1 MKNLFEKIME
11 HKIKIIGLVIIVLAF
26 SIFGGN
32 EDDSTLEVS
41 VQKVTTKDLSSKV
54 VADGV
59 LTPET
64 EVKLSANNTTYIT
77 EIAVKE
83 GDFVKKGDFLMSLD
97 DRQQKAAT
105 EASRAS
111 LEAAKVQLEQ
121 RKAQQKRQSK
131 LYSQGLIS
139 DQEMETTNSSYASA
153 LSAYNGAQSRLIQDE
168 DALSKLRLIA
178 PQEMET
184 TNSSYASALS
194 AYNGAQSRLIQDE
207 DALSKLRLIAPQDGT
222 ITFIDGEVGDLA
234 QGGMFNPSVLLKLSD
249 LSKMEVYVNVNEND
263 IADISI
269 NDTALIQVDAYQ
281 NRKFKGLVKEVAFA
295 ASTSSGGSSQQ
306 VTNFQVKV
314 QMLEVVDGMRPGM
327 SATVD
332 IITEERLGAIAI
344 PIQALTTP
352 RPSKNLEKKSGFS
365 AEVSVN
371 GESQWSNKQQFGSK
385 KSQSTVVF
393 VLKDDN
399 TVEQRVVKA
408 GIVGDRD
415 YEIISGLELDETI
428 VTGSFIAISRELYD
442 GAVVK
447 VKENSRSNRKR
458 G

>member
-1 MKNLFEKIME
+1 MKNLIEKIMQ
-11 HKIKIIGLVIIVLAF
+11 HKMKVLGLLIVVLGLSFF
-26 SIFGGN
+26 SGN
-32 EDDSTLEVS
+32 GDDATLEVS
-41 VQKVTTKDLSSKV
+41 VQKVQKKDLSSKV

-121 RKAQQKRQSK
+121 RKAQQERQAK
-131 LYSQGLIS
+131 LYAQGLIS
-139 DQEMETTNSSYASA
+139 DQEMESTNSSYASA
-153 LSAYNGAQSRLIQDE
+153 LSAFNGAQSRLIQDE
-168 DALSKLRLIA
+168 DALA
-178 PQEMET
+178 
-184 TNSSYASALS
+184 
-194 AYNGAQSRLIQDE
+194 
-207 DALSKLRLIAPQDGT
+207 KLRLIAPQDGT

-263 IADISI
+263 IADISL
-269 NDTALIQVDAYQ
+269 NDSALIQVDAYQ
-281 NRKFKGLVKEVAFA
+281 NRKFKGLVKEVAYA
-295 ASTSSGGSSQQ
+295 ATTSSGGSSQQ

-314 QMLEVVDGMRPGM
+314 QMLEVVEGMRPGM

-332 IITEERLGAIAI
+332 IVTEERIGVIAI

-352 RPSKNLEKKSGFS
+352 RSPKKSENKSGFS

-371 GESQWSNKQQFGSK
+371 GDSQWSSRNQYGDK
-385 KSQSTVVF
+385 KSKSTVVF
-393 VLKDDN
+393 ILKNDN
-399 TVEQRVVKA
+399 SVEERVVEA

-415 YEIISGLELDETI
+415 YEIISGLDEGETI
-428 VTGSFIAISRELYD
+428 VTGSFIAISRELFD

-447 VKENSRSNRKR
+447 VKENSRPNRKR

>member
-1 MKNLFEKIME
+1 VKNLIEKIMQ
-11 HKIKIIGLVIIVLAF
+11 HKMKVLGLLIIILGLSFF
-26 SIFGGN
+26 SGN
-32 EDDSTLEVS
+32 GDDTTLEVS
-41 VQKVTTKDLSSKV
+41 VQKVQKKNLSSKV

-77 EIAVKE
+77 AIAVKE

-121 RKAQQKRQSK
+121 RKAQQERQAK
-131 LYSQGLIS
+131 LYAQGLIS
-139 DQEMETTNSSYASA
+139 DQEMESTNSSYASA
-153 LSAYNGAQSRLIQDE
+153 LSAFNGAQSRLIQDE
-168 DALSKLRLIA
+168 DALA
-178 PQEMET
+178 
-184 TNSSYASALS
+184 
-194 AYNGAQSRLIQDE
+194 
-207 DALSKLRLIAPQDGT
+207 KLRLIAPQDGT

-263 IADISI
+263 IADISL
-269 NDTALIQVDAYQ
+269 NDSALIQVDAYQ
-281 NRKFKGLVKEVAFA
+281 NRKFKGLVKEVAYA
-295 ASTSSGGSSQQ
+295 ATTSSGGSSQQ

-314 QMLEVVDGMRPGM
+314 QMLEVVEGMRPGM

-332 IITEERLGAIAI
+332 IITEEKIGVITI

-352 RPSKNLEKKSGFS
+352 RSPKKSEDKSGFS

-371 GESQWSNKQQFGSK
+371 GDSQWSNRNQYGDK
-385 KSQSTVVF
+385 KSKSTVVF
-393 VLKDDN
+393 ILKNDN
-399 TVEQRVVKA
+399 TVEERVVEA

-415 YEIISGLELDETI
+415 YEIISGLDEGETI
-428 VTGSFIAISRELYD
+428 VTGSFIAISRELFD

-447 VKENSRSNRKR
+447 VKENSRPNRKR

>member
-1 MKNLFEKIME
+1 MKKFIDLVKQN
-11 HKIKIIGLVIIVLAF
+11 KIKALSVIAILALAF
-26 SIFGGN
+26 YFFSGSN
-32 EDDSTLEVS
+32 DDSILQVS
-41 VQKVTTKDLSSKV
+41 VQEVSTKDLSSKV

-64 EVKLSANNTTYIT
+64 EVKLSANSTTYIT
-77 EIAVKE
+77 KIAVKE
-83 GDFVKKGDFLMSLD
+83 GDIVKKGDFLMSLD
-97 DRQQKAAT
+97 DEQQSAAT

-111 LEAAKVQLEQ
+111 LEAAKVQLQQ
-121 RKAQQKRQSK
+121 RKKQQERQSK
-131 LYSQGLIS
+131 LYEQGLIS

-153 LSAYNGAQSRLIQDE
+153 LSSF
-168 DALSKLRLIA
+168 
-178 PQEMET
+178 
-184 TNSSYASALS
+184 
-194 AYNGAQSRLIQDE
+194 NGAQSRLIQDE

-222 ITFIDGEVGDLA
+222 ITFIDGEEGDLA
-234 QGGMFNPSVLLKLSD
+234 QGGMFSPTVLMKLSD

-263 IADISI
+263 IADIAI

-281 NRKFKGLVKEVAFA
+281 NRKFKGIVKEVAYA

-314 QMLEVVDGMRPGM
+314 QMLDVEDGMRPGM

-352 RPSKNLEKKSGFS
+352 RPSKKTEGKKPSMS
-365 AEVSVN
+365 AEVTSGKN
-371 GESQWSNKQQFGSK
+371 DWSQMRGNSAK
-385 KSQSTVVF
+385 KSKSTVVF
-393 VLKDDN
+393 VLKEDN
-399 TVEQRVVKA
+399 TVEQRVVEA

-415 YEIISGLELDETI
+415 YEILSGLEEGEKI
-428 VTGSFIAISRELYD
+428 VTGSFIAISRELFD
-442 GAVVK
+442 GATVK
-447 VKENSRSNRKR
+447 VKENSRKSRKR

>member
-1 MKNLFEKIME
+1 MKNLIEKIMQ
-11 HKIKIIGLVIIVLAF
+11 HKMKVLGLLIVVLGLSFF
-26 SIFGGN
+26 SGN
-32 EDDSTLEVS
+32 GDDATLEVS
-41 VQKVTTKDLSSKV
+41 VQKVQKKDLSSKV

-83 GDFVKKGDFLMSLD
+83 GDFVKKGDFLMTLD

-121 RKAQQKRQSK
+121 RKAQQERQAK
-131 LYSQGLIS
+131 LYAQGLIS
-139 DQEMETTNSSYASA
+139 DQEMESTNSSYASA
-153 LSAYNGAQSRLIQDE
+153 LSAFNGAQSRLIQDE
-168 DALSKLRLIA
+168 DALA
-178 PQEMET
+178 
-184 TNSSYASALS
+184 
-194 AYNGAQSRLIQDE
+194 
-207 DALSKLRLIAPQDGT
+207 KLRLIAPQDGT

-263 IADISI
+263 IADISL
-269 NDTALIQVDAYQ
+269 NDSALIQVDAYQ
-281 NRKFKGLVKEVAFA
+281 NRKFKGLVKEVAYA
-295 ASTSSGGSSQQ
+295 ATTSSGGSSQQ

-314 QMLEVVDGMRPGM
+314 QMLEVVEGMRPGM

-332 IITEERLGAIAI
+332 IVTEERIGVIAI

-352 RPSKNLEKKSGFS
+352 RSPKKSENKSGFS

-371 GESQWSNKQQFGSK
+371 GDSQWSNRNQYGDK
-385 KSQSTVVF
+385 KSKSTVVF
-393 VLKDDN
+393 ILKNDN
-399 TVEQRVVKA
+399 TVEERVVEA

-415 YEIISGLELDETI
+415 YEIISGLDEGETI
-428 VTGSFIAISRELYD
+428 VTGSFIAISRELFD

-447 VKENSRSNRKR
+447 VKENSRPNRKR

>member
-1 MKNLFEKIME
+1 MLMENKFKVVGALVLLFAISFFGKSDDNETIEVSTKKVSRKNL
-11 HKIKIIGLVIIVLAF
+11 
-26 SIFGGN
+26 
-32 EDDSTLEVS
+32 
-41 VQKVTTKDLSSKV
+41 QSKV

-77 EIAVKE
+77 DIAVKE

-111 LEAAKVQLEQ
+111 VEAAKVQLEQ
-121 RKAQQKRQSK
+121 RKAQQERQAK

-139 DQEMETTNSSYASA
+139 DQEMESTNSSFASA
-153 LSAYNGAQSRLIQDE
+153 LS
-168 DALSKLRLIA
+168 
-178 PQEMET
+178 T
-184 TNSSYASALS
+184 F
-194 AYNGAQSRLIQDE
+194 NGAQSRLIQDE

-269 NDTALIQVDAYQ
+269 DDPAIIEVDAYDG
-281 NRKFKGLVKEVAFA
+281 RKFKGRVKEVAY
-295 ASTSSGGSSQQ
+295 ASSVSSGGSQQQ
-306 VTNFQVKV
+306 VTNFQVKI
-314 QMLEVVDGMRPGM
+314 QMLEVVEGMRPGM

-332 IITEERLGAIAI
+332 IITADKSNVISI
-344 PIQALTTP
+344 PIQSLTSS
-352 RPSKNLEKKSGFS
+352 RSMKKGT
-365 AEVSVN
+365 N
-371 GESQWSNKQQFGSK
+371 
-385 KSQSTVVF
+385 VVF
-393 VLKDDN
+393 IYNNGIVN
-399 TVEQRVVKA
+399 ERVVET

-415 YEIISGLELDETI
+415 YEIVSGLEEGDVI
-428 VTGSFIAISRELYD
+428 VTGSFIAISRELSD
-442 GAVVK
+442 GMK
-447 VKENSRSNRKR
+447 VTVREFQKNRRKR
-458 G
+458 D

>member
-1 MKNLFEKIME
+1 VKNLIEKIML
-11 HKIKIIGLVIIVLAF
+11 HKMKVLGLLIVVLGLSFF
-26 SIFGGN
+26 SGN
-32 EDDSTLEVS
+32 GDDATLEVS
-41 VQKVTTKDLSSKV
+41 VQKVQKKDLSSKV

-121 RKAQQKRQSK
+121 RKAQQERQAK
-131 LYSQGLIS
+131 LYAQGLIS
-139 DQEMETTNSSYASA
+139 DQEMESTNSSYASA
-153 LSAYNGAQSRLIQDE
+153 LSAFNGAQSRLIQDE
-168 DALSKLRLIA
+168 DALA
-178 PQEMET
+178 
-184 TNSSYASALS
+184 
-194 AYNGAQSRLIQDE
+194 
-207 DALSKLRLIAPQDGT
+207 KLRLIAPQDGT

-263 IADISI
+263 IADISL
-269 NDTALIQVDAYQ
+269 NDSALIQVDAYQ
-281 NRKFKGLVKEVAFA
+281 NRKFKGLVKEVAYA
-295 ASTSSGGSSQQ
+295 ATTSSGGSSQQ

-314 QMLEVVDGMRPGM
+314 QMLEVVEGMRPGM

-332 IITEERLGAIAI
+332 IVTEERIGVIAI

-352 RPSKNLEKKSGFS
+352 RSPKKSENKSGFS

-371 GESQWSNKQQFGSK
+371 GDSQWSNRNQYGDK
-385 KSQSTVVF
+385 KSKSTVVF
-393 VLKDDN
+393 ILKNDN
-399 TVEQRVVKA
+399 TVEERVVEA

-415 YEIISGLELDETI
+415 YEIISGLDEGETI
-428 VTGSFIAISRELYD
+428 VTGSFIAISRELFD

-447 VKENSRSNRKR
+447 VKENSRPNRKR

>member
-1 MKNLFEKIME
+1 MKNLIEKIMQ
-11 HKIKIIGLVIIVLAF
+11 HKMKVLGLLIVVLGLSFF
-26 SIFGGN
+26 SGN
-32 EDDSTLEVS
+32 GDDTTLEVS
-41 VQKVTTKDLSSKV
+41 VQKVQKKDLSSKV

-121 RKAQQKRQSK
+121 RKAQQERQAK
-131 LYSQGLIS
+131 LYAQGLIS
-139 DQEMETTNSSYASA
+139 DQEMESTNSSYASA
-153 LSAYNGAQSRLIQDE
+153 LSAFNGAQSRLIQDE
-168 DALSKLRLIA
+168 DALA
-178 PQEMET
+178 
-184 TNSSYASALS
+184 
-194 AYNGAQSRLIQDE
+194 
-207 DALSKLRLIAPQDGT
+207 KLRLIAPQDGT

-263 IADISI
+263 IADISL
-269 NDTALIQVDAYQ
+269 NDSALIQVDAYQ
-281 NRKFKGLVKEVAFA
+281 NRKFKGLVKEVAYA
-295 ASTSSGGSSQQ
+295 ATTSSGGSSQQ

-314 QMLEVVDGMRPGM
+314 QMLEVVEGMRPGM

-332 IITEERLGAIAI
+332 IITEERIGVIAI

-352 RPSKNLEKKSGFS
+352 RSPKKSENKSGFS

-371 GESQWSNKQQFGSK
+371 GDSQWSNRNQYGDK
-385 KSQSTVVF
+385 KSKSTVVF
-393 VLKDDN
+393 ILKNDN
-399 TVEQRVVKA
+399 TVEERVVKA

-415 YEIISGLELDETI
+415 YEIISGLDEDETI
-428 VTGSFIAISRELYD
+428 VTGSFIAISRELFD

-447 VKENSRSNRKR
+447 VKENSRPNRKR

>member
-1 MKNLFEKIME
+1 MKNLIEKIMQ
-11 HKIKIIGLVIIVLAF
+11 HKMKVLGLLIVVLGLSFF
-26 SIFGGN
+26 SGN
-32 EDDSTLEVS
+32 GDDATLEVS
-41 VQKVTTKDLSSKV
+41 VQKVQKKDLSSKV

-121 RKAQQKRQSK
+121 RKAQQERQAK
-131 LYSQGLIS
+131 LYAQGLIS
-139 DQEMETTNSSYASA
+139 DQEMESTNSSYASA
-153 LSAYNGAQSRLIQDE
+153 LSAFNGAQSRLIQDE
-168 DALSKLRLIA
+168 DALA
-178 PQEMET
+178 
-184 TNSSYASALS
+184 
-194 AYNGAQSRLIQDE
+194 
-207 DALSKLRLIAPQDGT
+207 KLRLIAPQDGT

-263 IADISI
+263 IADISL
-269 NDTALIQVDAYQ
+269 NDSALIQVDAYQ
-281 NRKFKGLVKEVAFA
+281 NRKFKGLVKEVAYA
-295 ASTSSGGSSQQ
+295 ATTSSGGSSQQ

-314 QMLEVVDGMRPGM
+314 QMLEVVEGMRPGM

-332 IITEERLGAIAI
+332 IVTEERIGVIAI

-352 RPSKNLEKKSGFS
+352 RSPKKSKNKSGFS

-371 GESQWSNKQQFGSK
+371 GDSQWSSRNQYGDK
-385 KSQSTVVF
+385 KSKSTVVF
-393 VLKDDN
+393 ILKNDN
-399 TVEQRVVKA
+399 TVEERVVEA

-415 YEIISGLELDETI
+415 YEIISGLDEGETI
-428 VTGSFIAISRELYD
+428 VTGSFIAISRELFD

-447 VKENSRSNRKR
+447 VKENSRPNRKR

>member
-1 MKNLFEKIME
+1 MKNLIEKIMQ
-11 HKIKIIGLVIIVLAF
+11 HKMKVLGLLIIILGLSFF
-26 SIFGGN
+26 SGN
-32 EDDSTLEVS
+32 GDDTTLEVS
-41 VQKVTTKDLSSKV
+41 VQKVQKKNLSSKV

-77 EIAVKE
+77 AIAVKE

-121 RKAQQKRQSK
+121 RKAQQERQAK
-131 LYSQGLIS
+131 LYAQGLIS
-139 DQEMETTNSSYASA
+139 DQEMESTNSSYASA
-153 LSAYNGAQSRLIQDE
+153 LSAFNGAQSRLIQDE
-168 DALSKLRLIA
+168 DALA
-178 PQEMET
+178 
-184 TNSSYASALS
+184 
-194 AYNGAQSRLIQDE
+194 
-207 DALSKLRLIAPQDGT
+207 KLRLIAPQDGT

-263 IADISI
+263 IADISL
-269 NDTALIQVDAYQ
+269 NDSALIQVDAYQ
-281 NRKFKGLVKEVAFA
+281 NRKFKGLVKEVAYA
-295 ASTSSGGSSQQ
+295 ATTSSGGSSQQ

-314 QMLEVVDGMRPGM
+314 QMLEVVEGMRPGM

-332 IITEERLGAIAI
+332 IITEEKIGVITI

-352 RPSKNLEKKSGFS
+352 RSPKKSEDKSGFS

-371 GESQWSNKQQFGSK
+371 GDSQWSNRNQYGDK
-385 KSQSTVVF
+385 KSKSTVVF
-393 VLKDDN
+393 ILKNDN
-399 TVEQRVVKA
+399 TVEERVVEA

-415 YEIISGLELDETI
+415 YEIISGLDEGETI
-428 VTGSFIAISRELYD
+428 VTGSFIAISRELFD

-447 VKENSRSNRKR
+447 VKENSRPNRKR

>member
-1 MKNLFEKIME
+1 VKNLIEKIMQ
-11 HKIKIIGLVIIVLAF
+11 HKMKVLGLLIVVLGLSFF
-26 SIFGGN
+26 SGN
-32 EDDSTLEVS
+32 GDDATLEVS
-41 VQKVTTKDLSSKV
+41 VQKVQKKDLSSKV

-121 RKAQQKRQSK
+121 RKAQQERQAK
-131 LYSQGLIS
+131 LYAQGLIS
-139 DQEMETTNSSYASA
+139 DQEMESTNSSYASA
-153 LSAYNGAQSRLIQDE
+153 LSAFNGAQSRLIQDE
-168 DALSKLRLIA
+168 DALA
-178 PQEMET
+178 
-184 TNSSYASALS
+184 
-194 AYNGAQSRLIQDE
+194 
-207 DALSKLRLIAPQDGT
+207 KLRLIAPQDGT

-263 IADISI
+263 IADISL
-269 NDTALIQVDAYQ
+269 NDSALIQVDAYQ
-281 NRKFKGLVKEVAFA
+281 NRKFKGLVKEVAYA
-295 ASTSSGGSSQQ
+295 ATTSSGGSSQQ

-314 QMLEVVDGMRPGM
+314 QMLEVVEGMRPGM

-332 IITEERLGAIAI
+332 IVTEERIGVIAI

-352 RPSKNLEKKSGFS
+352 RSPKKSENKSGFS

-371 GESQWSNKQQFGSK
+371 GDSQWSNRNQYGDK
-385 KSQSTVVF
+385 KSKSTVVF
-393 VLKDDN
+393 ILKNDN
-399 TVEQRVVKA
+399 TVEERVVEA

-415 YEIISGLELDETI
+415 YEIISGLDEGETI
-428 VTGSFIAISRELYD
+428 VTGSFIAISRELFD

-447 VKENSRSNRKR
+447 VKENSRPNRKR

>member
-1 MKNLFEKIME
+1 VKKFIDLVMQN
-11 HKIKIIGLVIIVLAF
+11 KIKALGALVVTALGF
-26 SIFGGN
+26 SFFGGSN
-32 EDDSTLEVS
+32 DESMLEVS
-41 VQKVTTKDLSSKV
+41 VQEVITKDLSSKV

-77 EIAVKE
+77 AIAVKE

-105 EASRAS
+105 EASRAG

-121 RKAQQKRQSK
+121 RKAQQERQSK

-139 DQEMETTNSSYASA
+139 DQEMESTNSSYASA
-153 LSAYNGAQSRLIQDE
+153 LSS
-168 DALSKLRLIA
+168 
-178 PQEMET
+178 
-184 TNSSYASALS
+184 
-194 AYNGAQSRLIQDE
+194 YNGAQSRLIQDE

-263 IADISI
+263 IADISL
-269 NDTALIQVDAYQ
+269 NDVALIQVDAYQ
-281 NRKFKGLVKEVAFA
+281 NKKFKGVVKEVAYA
-295 ASTSSGGSSQQ
+295 ATTSSGGSSQQ

-314 QMLEVVDGMRPGM
+314 QMLEVLDGMRPGM

-332 IITEERLGAIAI
+332 IVTEERLGVIAI

-352 RPSKNLEKKSGFS
+352 RPSKKSEGKKPSMS
-365 AEVSVN
+365 VEVSS
-371 GESQWSNKQQFGSK
+371 GGKDWSQMRGNSDK
-385 KSQSTVVF
+385 KAKSTVVF
-393 VLKDDN
+393 VLKEDN
-399 TVEQRVVKA
+399 TVEERVVEA
-408 GIVGDRD
+408 GIIGDRD
-415 YEIISGLELDETI
+415 YEILSGLEKGEKI

-442 GAVVK
+442 GATVK
-447 VKENSRSNRKR
+447 VKENSRPSRKR

>member
-1 MKNLFEKIME
+1 MKNLIEKITE
-11 HKIKIIGLVIIVLAF
+11 NKIKIIGLIIIA
-26 SIFGGN
+26 GGFLFFN
-32 EDDSTLEVS
+32 SNNDEDTLEVS
-41 VQKVTTKDLSSKV
+41 IQKVVRKDLSSKV

-83 GDFVKKGDFLMSLD
+83 GDFVEKGDFLMSLD

-121 RKAQQKRQSK
+121 RKAQQERQAK
-131 LYSQGLIS
+131 LYAQGLIS

-153 LSAYNGAQSRLIQDE
+153 LSSYNGAQSRLIQDE
-168 DALSKLRLIA
+168 DALA
-178 PQEMET
+178 
-184 TNSSYASALS
+184 
-194 AYNGAQSRLIQDE
+194 
-207 DALSKLRLIAPQDGT
+207 KLRLIAPQDGT

-269 NDTALIQVDAYQ
+269 DDLALVEVDAYDGR
-281 NRKFKGLVKEVAFA
+281 NFKGRVKEVAY
-295 ASTSSGGSSQQ
+295 ASTVSSGGSQQQ
-306 VTNFQVKV
+306 VTNFQVKI

-332 IITEERLGAIAI
+332 IITAERLNTLSV
-344 PIQALTTP
+344 PIQSLTSS
-352 RPSKNLEKKSGFS
+352 RNGKKGT
-365 AEVSVN
+365 N
-371 GESQWSNKQQFGSK
+371 I
-385 KSQSTVVF
+385 VF
-393 VLKDDN
+393 VFNDGI
-399 TVEQRVVKA
+399 VQERVVET

-415 YEIISGLELDETI
+415 YEVLKGLNDDEKI
-428 VTGSFIAISRELYD
+428 VTGSFIAISRELSD
-442 GAVVK
+442 GMKVK
-447 VKENSRSNRKR
+447 VRESKNSYRKR
-458 G
+458 D

>member
-1 MKNLFEKIME
+1 MKNLIEKIIENKM
-11 HKIKIIGLVIIVLAF
+11 KVIGLIIIAVGLLF
-26 SIFGGN
+26 FKGN
-32 EDDSTLEVS
+32 DDEDILEVS
-41 VQKVTTKDLSSKV
+41 IQKVVRKDLSSKV

-121 RKAQQKRQSK
+121 RKAQQERQAK

-168 DALSKLRLIA
+168 DALA
-178 PQEMET
+178 
-184 TNSSYASALS
+184 
-194 AYNGAQSRLIQDE
+194 
-207 DALSKLRLIAPQDGT
+207 KLRLIAPQDGT

-263 IADISI
+263 IADISL
-269 NDTALIQVDAYQ
+269 DDLALVEVDAYDGR
-281 NRKFKGLVKEVAFA
+281 NFKGKVKEVAY
-295 ASTSSGGSSQQ
+295 ASTVSSGGSQQQ
-306 VTNFQVKV
+306 VTNFQVKI

-332 IITEERLGAIAI
+332 IITAERLNTLSV
-344 PIQALTTP
+344 PIQSLTSS
-352 RPSKNLEKKSGFS
+352 RNGKKGT
-365 AEVSVN
+365 N
-371 GESQWSNKQQFGSK
+371 
-385 KSQSTVVF
+385 VVF
-393 VLKDDN
+393 VFKDGVVQERL
-399 TVEQRVVKA
+399 VET

-415 YEIISGLELDETI
+415 YEVLKGLNDDEEI
-428 VTGSFIAISRELYD
+428 VTGSFIAISRELSD
-442 GAVVK
+442 GMKVK
-447 VKENSRSNRKR
+447 VREQKNSYRKR
-458 G
+458 D

>member
-1 MKNLFEKIME
+1 MKNLIEKIMQ
-11 HKIKIIGLVIIVLAF
+11 HKMKVLGLLIVVLGLSFF
-26 SIFGGN
+26 SGN
-32 EDDSTLEVS
+32 GDDKTLEVS
-41 VQKVTTKDLSSKV
+41 VQKVQKKDLSSKV

-121 RKAQQKRQSK
+121 RKAQQERQAK
-131 LYSQGLIS
+131 LYAQGLIS
-139 DQEMETTNSSYASA
+139 DQEMESTNSSYASA
-153 LSAYNGAQSRLIQDE
+153 LSAFNGAQSRLIQDE
-168 DALSKLRLIA
+168 DALA
-178 PQEMET
+178 
-184 TNSSYASALS
+184 
-194 AYNGAQSRLIQDE
+194 
-207 DALSKLRLIAPQDGT
+207 KLRLIAPQDGT

-263 IADISI
+263 IADISL
-269 NDTALIQVDAYQ
+269 NDSALIQVDAYQ
-281 NRKFKGLVKEVAFA
+281 NRKFKGLVKEVAYA
-295 ASTSSGGSSQQ
+295 ATTSSGGSSQQ

-314 QMLEVVDGMRPGM
+314 QMLEVVEGMRPGM

-332 IITEERLGAIAI
+332 IVTEERIGVIAI

-352 RPSKNLEKKSGFS
+352 RSPKKSENKSGFS

-371 GESQWSNKQQFGSK
+371 GDSQWSNRNQYGDK
-385 KSQSTVVF
+385 KSKSTVVF
-393 VLKDDN
+393 ILKNDN
-399 TVEQRVVKA
+399 TVEERVVEA

-415 YEIISGLELDETI
+415 YEIISGLDEGETI
-428 VTGSFIAISRELYD
+428 VTGSFIAISRELFD

-447 VKENSRSNRKR
+447 VKENSRPNRKR

>member
-1 MKNLFEKIME
+1 MKNLIKKIMQ
-11 HKIKIIGLVIIVLAF
+11 HKMKVLGLLIIILGLSFF
-26 SIFGGN
+26 SGN
-32 EDDSTLEVS
+32 GDDTTLEVS
-41 VQKVTTKDLSSKV
+41 VQKVQKKNLSSKV

-77 EIAVKE
+77 AIAVKE

-121 RKAQQKRQSK
+121 RKAQQERQAK
-131 LYSQGLIS
+131 LYAQGLIS
-139 DQEMETTNSSYASA
+139 DQEMESTNSSYASA
-153 LSAYNGAQSRLIQDE
+153 LSAFNGAQSRLIQDE
-168 DALSKLRLIA
+168 DALA
-178 PQEMET
+178 
-184 TNSSYASALS
+184 
-194 AYNGAQSRLIQDE
+194 
-207 DALSKLRLIAPQDGT
+207 KLRLIAPQDGT

-263 IADISI
+263 IADISL
-269 NDTALIQVDAYQ
+269 NDSALIQVDAYQ
-281 NRKFKGLVKEVAFA
+281 NRKFKGLVKEVAYA
-295 ASTSSGGSSQQ
+295 ATTSSGGSSQQ

-314 QMLEVVDGMRPGM
+314 QMLEVVEGMRPGM

-332 IITEERLGAIAI
+332 IITEEKIGVITI

-352 RPSKNLEKKSGFS
+352 RSPKKSEDKSGFS

-371 GESQWSNKQQFGSK
+371 GDSQWSNRNQYGDK
-385 KSQSTVVF
+385 KSKSTVVF
-393 VLKDDN
+393 ILKNDN
-399 TVEQRVVKA
+399 TVEERVVEA

-415 YEIISGLELDETI
+415 YEIISGLDEGETI
-428 VTGSFIAISRELYD
+428 VTGSFIAISRELFD

-447 VKENSRSNRKR
+447 VKENSRPNRKR

>member
-1 MKNLFEKIME
+1 VKNLIEKITENKM
-11 HKIKIIGLVIIVLAF
+11 KIIGLIIIA
-26 SIFGGN
+26 GGFLFFN
-32 EDDSTLEVS
+32 SNNDEDTLEVS
-41 VQKVTTKDLSSKV
+41 IQKVVRKDLSSKV

-83 GDFVKKGDFLMSLD
+83 GDFVEKGDFLMSLD

-121 RKAQQKRQSK
+121 RKAQQERQAK
-131 LYSQGLIS
+131 LYAQGLIS

-153 LSAYNGAQSRLIQDE
+153 LSSYNGAQSRLIQDE
-168 DALSKLRLIA
+168 DALA
-178 PQEMET
+178 
-184 TNSSYASALS
+184 
-194 AYNGAQSRLIQDE
+194 
-207 DALSKLRLIAPQDGT
+207 KLRLIAPQDGT

-269 NDTALIQVDAYQ
+269 DDLALVEVDAYDGR
-281 NRKFKGLVKEVAFA
+281 NFKGRVKEVAY
-295 ASTSSGGSSQQ
+295 ASTVSSGGSQQQ
-306 VTNFQVKV
+306 VTNFQVKI

-332 IITEERLGAIAI
+332 IITAERLNTLSV
-344 PIQALTTP
+344 PIQSLTSS
-352 RPSKNLEKKSGFS
+352 RNGKKGT
-365 AEVSVN
+365 N
-371 GESQWSNKQQFGSK
+371 I
-385 KSQSTVVF
+385 VF
-393 VLKDDN
+393 VFNDGI
-399 TVEQRVVKA
+399 VQERVVET

-415 YEIISGLELDETI
+415 YEVLKGLNDDEKI
-428 VTGSFIAISRELYD
+428 VTGSFIAISRELSD
-442 GAVVK
+442 GMKVK
-447 VKENSRSNRKR
+447 VRESKNSYRKR
-458 G
+458 D

>member
-1 MKNLFEKIME
+1 MKNLINKIMQ
-11 HKIKIIGLVIIVLAF
+11 HKMKILGLVIFVLGLSF
-26 SIFGGN
+26 FNGN
-32 EDDSTLEVS
+32 NDDGALEVS
-41 VQKVTTKDLSSKV
+41 VQKVSTKDLSSKV

-64 EVKLSANNTTYIT
+64 EVKLSANSTTYIT

-121 RKAQQKRQSK
+121 RKAQQQRQSK
-131 LYSQGLIS
+131 LYAQGLIS
-139 DQEMETTNSSYASA
+139 D
-153 LSAYNGAQSRLIQDE
+153 
-168 DALSKLRLIA
+168 
-178 PQEMET
+178 QEMET

-269 NDTALIQVDAYQ
+269 DDLALVEVDAYDDR
-281 NRKFKGLVKEVAFA
+281 NFKGRVKEVAY
-295 ASTSSGGSSQQ
+295 ASTVSSGGSQQQ
-306 VTNFQVKV
+306 VTNFQVKI

-332 IITEERLGAIAI
+332 IITAERLNTLSI
-344 PIQALTTP
+344 PIQSLTSS
-352 RPSKNLEKKSGFS
+352 RSGKKG
-365 AEVSVN
+365 AN
-371 GESQWSNKQQFGSK
+371 
-385 KSQSTVVF
+385 VVF
-393 VLKDDN
+393 VYN
-399 TVEQRVVKA
+399 EGFVEERVVNT

-415 YEIISGLELDETI
+415 YEVISGLNDDEQI
-428 VTGSFIAISRELYD
+428 VTGSFIAISRELSD
-442 GAVVK
+442 GMK
-447 VKENSRSNRKR
+447 VKIRESKNSYRKR
-458 G
+458 D

>member
-1 MKNLFEKIME
+1 VKNLIEKIMQ
-11 HKIKIIGLVIIVLAF
+11 HKMKVLGLLIVVLGLSFF
-26 SIFGGN
+26 SGN
-32 EDDSTLEVS
+32 GDDTTLEVS
-41 VQKVTTKDLSSKV
+41 VQKVQKKDLSSKV

-121 RKAQQKRQSK
+121 RKAQQERQEK
-131 LYSQGLIS
+131 LYAQGLIS
-139 DQEMETTNSSYASA
+139 DQEMESTNSSYASA
-153 LSAYNGAQSRLIQDE
+153 LSAFNGAQSRLIQDE
-168 DALSKLRLIA
+168 DALA
-178 PQEMET
+178 
-184 TNSSYASALS
+184 
-194 AYNGAQSRLIQDE
+194 
-207 DALSKLRLIAPQDGT
+207 KLRLIAPQDGT

-263 IADISI
+263 IADISL
-269 NDTALIQVDAYQ
+269 NDSALIQVDAYQ
-281 NRKFKGLVKEVAFA
+281 NRKFKGLVKEVAYA
-295 ASTSSGGSSQQ
+295 ATTSSGGSSQQ

-314 QMLEVVDGMRPGM
+314 QMLEVVEGMRPGM

-332 IITEERLGAIAI
+332 IITEERIGVIAI

-352 RPSKNLEKKSGFS
+352 RSPKKSENKSGFS

-371 GESQWSNKQQFGSK
+371 GDSQWSNRNQYGDK
-385 KSQSTVVF
+385 KSKSTVVF
-393 VLKDDN
+393 ILKNDN
-399 TVEQRVVKA
+399 TVEERVVEA

-415 YEIISGLELDETI
+415 YEIISGLDEGETI
-428 VTGSFIAISRELYD
+428 VTGSFIAISRELFD

-447 VKENSRSNRKR
+447 VKENSRPNRKR

>member
-1 MKNLFEKIME
+1 MKNLIEKITENKM
-11 HKIKIIGLVIIVLAF
+11 KIIGLIIIA
-26 SIFGGN
+26 GGFLFFN
-32 EDDSTLEVS
+32 SNNDEDTLEVS
-41 VQKVTTKDLSSKV
+41 IQKVIRKDLSSKV

-83 GDFVKKGDFLMSLD
+83 GDFVEKGDFLMSLD

-121 RKAQQKRQSK
+121 RKAQQERQAK
-131 LYSQGLIS
+131 LYAQGLIS

-153 LSAYNGAQSRLIQDE
+153 LSSYNGAQSRLIQDE
-168 DALSKLRLIA
+168 DALA
-178 PQEMET
+178 
-184 TNSSYASALS
+184 
-194 AYNGAQSRLIQDE
+194 
-207 DALSKLRLIAPQDGT
+207 KLRLIAPQDGT

-269 NDTALIQVDAYQ
+269 DDLALVEVDAYDGR
-281 NRKFKGLVKEVAFA
+281 NFKGRVKEVAY
-295 ASTSSGGSSQQ
+295 ASTVSSGGSQQQ
-306 VTNFQVKV
+306 VTNFQVKI

-332 IITEERLGAIAI
+332 IITAERLNTLSV
-344 PIQALTTP
+344 PIQSLTSS
-352 RPSKNLEKKSGFS
+352 RNGKKGT
-365 AEVSVN
+365 N
-371 GESQWSNKQQFGSK
+371 I
-385 KSQSTVVF
+385 VF
-393 VLKDDN
+393 VFNDGI
-399 TVEQRVVKA
+399 VQERVVET

-415 YEIISGLELDETI
+415 YEVLKGLNDDEKI
-428 VTGSFIAISRELYD
+428 VTGSFIAISRELSD
-442 GAVVK
+442 GMKVK
-447 VKENSRSNRKR
+447 VRESKNSYRKR
-458 G
+458 D

>member
-32 EDDSTLEVS
+32 KDDSTLEVS

-178 PQEMET
+178 PQ
-184 TNSSYASALS
+184 
-194 AYNGAQSRLIQDE
+194 
-207 DALSKLRLIAPQDGT
+207 DGT

-269 NDTALIQVDAYQ
+269 DDPVSIEVDAYDGK
-281 NRKFKGLVKEVAFA
+281 KFMGKVKEVAY
-295 ASTSSGGSSQQ
+295 ASSVSSGGSQQQ
-306 VTNFQVKV
+306 VTNFQVKI
-314 QMLEVVDGMRPGM
+314 QMLEVVEGMRPGM

-332 IITEERLGAIAI
+332 IITAESLNALSI
-344 PIQALTTP
+344 PIQSLTSS
-352 RPSKNLEKKSGFS
+352 RSMKKGT
-365 AEVSVN
+365 N
-371 GESQWSNKQQFGSK
+371 
-385 KSQSTVVF
+385 VVF
-393 VLKDDN
+393 VYN
-399 TVEQRVVKA
+399 NNIVNERVVET

-415 YEIISGLELDETI
+415 YEVLSGLEEGEQI
-428 VTGSFIAISRELYD
+428 VTGSFIAISRELTD
-442 GAVVK
+442 GMKVK
-447 VKENSRSNRKR
+447 VREFQKNRKR
-458 G
+458 RD

>member
-11 HKIKIIGLVIIVLAF
+11 HKIKIIGLAIIVLAF

-32 EDDSTLEVS
+32 DDDSLLEVS

-121 RKAQQKRQSK
+121 RKAQQKRQTK

-139 DQEMETTNSSYASA
+139 D
-153 LSAYNGAQSRLIQDE
+153 
-168 DALSKLRLIA
+168 
-178 PQEMET
+178 QEMET

-269 NDTALIQVDAYQ
+269 DDPVSIEVDAYDGK
-281 NRKFKGLVKEVAFA
+281 KFMGKVKEVAY
-295 ASTSSGGSSQQ
+295 ASSVSSGGSQQQ
-306 VTNFQVKV
+306 VTNFQVKI
-314 QMLEVVDGMRPGM
+314 QMLEVVEGMRPGM

-332 IITEERLGAIAI
+332 IITAESLNALSI
-344 PIQALTTP
+344 PIQSLTSS
-352 RPSKNLEKKSGFS
+352 RSMKKGT
-365 AEVSVN
+365 N
-371 GESQWSNKQQFGSK
+371 
-385 KSQSTVVF
+385 VVF
-393 VLKDDN
+393 VYN
-399 TVEQRVVKA
+399 NNIVNERVVET

-415 YEIISGLELDETI
+415 YEVLSGLEEGEQI
-428 VTGSFIAISRELYD
+428 VTGSFIAISRELTD
-442 GAVVK
+442 GMKVK
-447 VKENSRSNRKR
+447 VREFQKNRKR
-458 G
+458 RD

>member
-11 HKIKIIGLVIIVLAF
+11 HKIKIIFLVIIVLAF
-26 SIFGGN
+26 SMFGGN
-32 EDDSTLEVS
+32 EDDSTIEVS

-121 RKAQQKRQSK
+121 RKAQQKRQTK

-139 DQEMETTNSSYASA
+139 D
-153 LSAYNGAQSRLIQDE
+153 
-168 DALSKLRLIA
+168 
-178 PQEMET
+178 QEMET

-332 IITEERLGAIAI
+332 IITEERPGAIAI

>member
-1 MKNLFEKIME
+1 MQK
-11 HKIKIIGLVIIVLAF
+11 
-26 SIFGGN
+26 
-32 EDDSTLEVS
+32 
-41 VQKVTTKDLSSKV
+41 VQKKNLSSKV

-77 EIAVKE
+77 AIAVKE

-121 RKAQQKRQSK
+121 RKAQQERQAK
-131 LYSQGLIS
+131 LYAQGLIS
-139 DQEMETTNSSYASA
+139 DQEMESTNSSYASA
-153 LSAYNGAQSRLIQDE
+153 LSAFNGAQSRLIQDE
-168 DALSKLRLIA
+168 DALA
-178 PQEMET
+178 
-184 TNSSYASALS
+184 
-194 AYNGAQSRLIQDE
+194 
-207 DALSKLRLIAPQDGT
+207 KLRLIAPQDGT

-263 IADISI
+263 IADISL
-269 NDTALIQVDAYQ
+269 NDSALIQVDAYQ
-281 NRKFKGLVKEVAFA
+281 NRKFKGLVKEVAYA
-295 ASTSSGGSSQQ
+295 ATTSSGGSSQQ

-314 QMLEVVDGMRPGM
+314 QMLEVVEGMRPGM

-332 IITEERLGAIAI
+332 IITEEKIGVITI

-352 RPSKNLEKKSGFS
+352 RSPKKSEDKSGFS

-371 GESQWSNKQQFGSK
+371 GDSQWSNRNQYGDK
-385 KSQSTVVF
+385 KSKSTVVF
-393 VLKDDN
+393 ILKNDN
-399 TVEQRVVKA
+399 TVEERVVEA

-415 YEIISGLELDETI
+415 YEIISGLDEGETI
-428 VTGSFIAISRELYD
+428 VTGSFIAISRELFD

-447 VKENSRSNRKR
+447 VKENSRPNRKR

>member
-1 MKNLFEKIME
+1 MNNLIEKIMQ
-11 HKIKIIGLVIIVLAF
+11 HKMKVLGLLIVVLGLSFF
-26 SIFGGN
+26 SGN
-32 EDDSTLEVS
+32 GDDTTLEVS
-41 VQKVTTKDLSSKV
+41 VQKVQKKDLSSKV

-121 RKAQQKRQSK
+121 RKAQQERQAK
-131 LYSQGLIS
+131 LYAQGLIS
-139 DQEMETTNSSYASA
+139 DQEMESTNSSYASA
-153 LSAYNGAQSRLIQDE
+153 LSAF
-168 DALSKLRLIA
+168 
-178 PQEMET
+178 
-184 TNSSYASALS
+184 
-194 AYNGAQSRLIQDE
+194 NGAQSRLIQDE

-263 IADISI
+263 IADISL
-269 NDTALIQVDAYQ
+269 NDSALIQVDAYQ
-281 NRKFKGLVKEVAFA
+281 NKKFKGLVKEVAYA
-295 ASTSSGGSSQQ
+295 ATTSSGGSSQQ

-314 QMLEVVDGMRPGM
+314 QMLEVVEGMRPGM

-332 IITEERLGAIAI
+332 IITEERKGVIAI

-352 RPSKNLEKKSGFS
+352 RSPKKSENKSGFS

-371 GESQWSNKQQFGSK
+371 GDSQWSNRNQYGDK
-385 KSQSTVVF
+385 KSKSTVVF
-393 VLKDDN
+393 ILKNDN
-399 TVEQRVVKA
+399 TVEERVVEA

-415 YEIISGLELDETI
+415 YEIISGLDEGETI
-428 VTGSFIAISRELYD
+428 VTGSFIAISRELFD

-447 VKENSRSNRKR
+447 VKENSRPNRKR

>member
-1 MKNLFEKIME
+1 VKKFLEILKKNKFKAFSVLA
-11 HKIKIIGLVIIVLAF
+11 VIVLAF
-26 SIFGGN
+26 SFFGGN
-32 EDDSTLEVS
+32 NDDSTLEIS
-41 VQKVTTKDLSSKV
+41 VQEVGTKNLSSKV

-64 EVKLSANNTTYIT
+64 EVKLSANSTTYIT
-77 EIAVKE
+77 KISVKE
-83 GDFVKKGDFLMSLD
+83 GDVVKKGDFLMSLD
-97 DRQQKAAT
+97 DEQQSAAT

-121 RKAQQKRQSK
+121 REKQQERQSK
-131 LYSQGLIS
+131 LYEQGLIS

-153 LSAYNGAQSRLIQDE
+153 LSSF
-168 DALSKLRLIA
+168 
-178 PQEMET
+178 
-184 TNSSYASALS
+184 
-194 AYNGAQSRLIQDE
+194 NGAQSRLIQDE

-222 ITFIDGEVGDLA
+222 ITFIDGEEGDLA
-234 QGGMFNPSVLLKLSD
+234 QGGMFSPTVLMKLSD

-281 NRKFKGLVKEVAFA
+281 NKKFKGIVKEVAYA
-295 ASTSSGGSSQQ
+295 ATTSSGGSSQQ

-314 QMLEVVDGMRPGM
+314 QMLDVEDGMRPGM

-352 RPSKNLEKKSGFS
+352 RPSKKSDEKKPSMS
-365 AEVSVN
+365 VEVSSGGN
-371 GESQWSNKQQFGSK
+371 DWSQMKRSSGNKSK
-385 KSQSTVVF
+385 STVVF
-393 VLKDDN
+393 VLKEDN
-399 TVEQRVVKA
+399 TVEQRVVEA

-415 YEIISGLELDETI
+415 YEILSGLEEGEKI
-428 VTGSFIAISRELYD
+428 VTGSFIAISRELFD
-442 GAVVK
+442 GAAVK
-447 VKENSRSNRKR
+447 VKENSMQRRKR

>member
-1 MKNLFEKIME
+1 MKNLIEKIMQ
-11 HKIKIIGLVIIVLAF
+11 HKMKVLGLLIVVLGLSFF
-26 SIFGGN
+26 SGN
-32 EDDSTLEVS
+32 GDDAILEVS
-41 VQKVTTKDLSSKV
+41 VQKVQKKDLSSKV

-121 RKAQQKRQSK
+121 RKAQQERQAK
-131 LYSQGLIS
+131 LYAQGLIS
-139 DQEMETTNSSYASA
+139 DQEMESTNSSYASA
-153 LSAYNGAQSRLIQDE
+153 LSAFNGAQSRLIQDE
-168 DALSKLRLIA
+168 DALA
-178 PQEMET
+178 
-184 TNSSYASALS
+184 
-194 AYNGAQSRLIQDE
+194 
-207 DALSKLRLIAPQDGT
+207 KLRLIAPQDGT

-263 IADISI
+263 IADISL
-269 NDTALIQVDAYQ
+269 NDSALIQVDAYQ
-281 NRKFKGLVKEVAFA
+281 NRKFKGLVKEVAYA
-295 ASTSSGGSSQQ
+295 ATTSSGGSSQQ

-314 QMLEVVDGMRPGM
+314 QMLEVVEGMRPGM

-332 IITEERLGAIAI
+332 IVTEERIGVIAI

-352 RPSKNLEKKSGFS
+352 RSPKKSENKSGFS

-371 GESQWSNKQQFGSK
+371 GDSQWSNRNQYGDK
-385 KSQSTVVF
+385 KSKSTVVF
-393 VLKDDN
+393 ILKNDN
-399 TVEQRVVKA
+399 TVEERVVEA

-415 YEIISGLELDETI
+415 YEIISGLDEGETI
-428 VTGSFIAISRELYD
+428 VTGSFIAISRELFD

-447 VKENSRSNRKR
+447 VKENSRPNRKR

>member
-1 MKNLFEKIME
+1 MKNLIDKITENKM
-11 HKIKIIGLVIIVLAF
+11 KIIGFIIIA
-26 SIFGGN
+26 GGFLFFN
-32 EDDSTLEVS
+32 SNDDEDTLEVS
-41 VQKVTTKDLSSKV
+41 IQKVVRKDLSSKV

-121 RKAQQKRQSK
+121 RKAQQERQAK
-131 LYSQGLIS
+131 LYAQGLIS

-153 LSAYNGAQSRLIQDE
+153 LSSYNGAQSRLIQDE
-168 DALSKLRLIA
+168 DALA
-178 PQEMET
+178 
-184 TNSSYASALS
+184 
-194 AYNGAQSRLIQDE
+194 
-207 DALSKLRLIAPQDGT
+207 KLRLIAPQDGT

-269 NDTALIQVDAYQ
+269 DDLALVEVDAYDGR
-281 NRKFKGLVKEVAFA
+281 NFKGRVKEVAY
-295 ASTSSGGSSQQ
+295 ASTVSSGGSQQQ
-306 VTNFQVKV
+306 VTNFQVKI

-332 IITEERLGAIAI
+332 IITAERLNTLSV
-344 PIQALTTP
+344 PIQSLTSS
-352 RPSKNLEKKSGFS
+352 RNGKKGT
-365 AEVSVN
+365 N
-371 GESQWSNKQQFGSK
+371 I
-385 KSQSTVVF
+385 VF
-393 VLKDDN
+393 VFNDGI
-399 TVEQRVVKA
+399 VQERVVET

-415 YEIISGLELDETI
+415 YEVLKGLNDDEKI
-428 VTGSFIAISRELYD
+428 VTGSFIAISRELSD
-442 GAVVK
+442 GMKVK
-447 VKENSRSNRKR
+447 VRESKNSYRKR
-458 G
+458 D

>member
-1 MKNLFEKIME
+1 MKNLIEKIMQ
-11 HKIKIIGLVIIVLAF
+11 HKMKVLGLLIIILGLSFF
-26 SIFGGN
+26 SGN
-32 EDDSTLEVS
+32 GDDTTLEVS
-41 VQKVTTKDLSSKV
+41 VQKVQKKNLSSKV

-77 EIAVKE
+77 AIAVKE

-121 RKAQQKRQSK
+121 RKAQQERQAK
-131 LYSQGLIS
+131 LYAQGLIS
-139 DQEMETTNSSYASA
+139 DQEMESTNSSYASA
-153 LSAYNGAQSRLIQDE
+153 LSAFNGAQSRLIQDE
-168 DALSKLRLIA
+168 DALA
-178 PQEMET
+178 
-184 TNSSYASALS
+184 
-194 AYNGAQSRLIQDE
+194 
-207 DALSKLRLIAPQDGT
+207 KLRLIAPQDGT

-263 IADISI
+263 IADISL
-269 NDTALIQVDAYQ
+269 NDSALIQVDAYQ
-281 NRKFKGLVKEVAFA
+281 NRKFKGLVKEVAYA
-295 ASTSSGGSSQQ
+295 ATTSSGGSSQQ

-314 QMLEVVDGMRPGM
+314 QMLEVVEGMRPGM

-332 IITEERLGAIAI
+332 IITEEKIGVITI

-352 RPSKNLEKKSGFS
+352 RSPKKSEDKSGFS

-371 GESQWSNKQQFGSK
+371 GDSQWSNRNKYGDK
-385 KSQSTVVF
+385 KSKSTVVF
-393 VLKDDN
+393 ILKNDN
-399 TVEQRVVKA
+399 TVEERVVEA

-415 YEIISGLELDETI
+415 YEIISGLDEGETI
-428 VTGSFIAISRELYD
+428 VTGSFIAISRELFD

-447 VKENSRSNRKR
+447 VKENSRPNRKR